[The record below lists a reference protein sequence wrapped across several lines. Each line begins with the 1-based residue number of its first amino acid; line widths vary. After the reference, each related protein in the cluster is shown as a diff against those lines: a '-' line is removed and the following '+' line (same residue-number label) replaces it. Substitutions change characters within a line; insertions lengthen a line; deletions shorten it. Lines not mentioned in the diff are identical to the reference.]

1 MPKTIFFESNQIM
14 TTCRI
19 QKFSADMTM
28 NELLIHNGI
37 NEPITQN

>member
-1 MPKTIFFESNQIM
+1 MPKTIFFEFNQIM
-14 TTCRI
+14 TASRI
-19 QKFSADMTM
+19 RKFSADMTM